1 MNKLRE
7 IVVAF
12 DSFKGSMT
20 SREAGEAFARGVH
33 AMRPDIETR
42 VLSIADGGEG
52 MAEAIAESV
61 ECDMVEAR
69 VHDPLGRE
77 ITARYAITRNTKTAI
92 IAMSAASGLTL
103 LEEQVRNPLIATTY
117 GTGELM
123 LDAMKRGCTTI
134 VLGLGGSATND
145 GGTGMLR
152 ALGYRFF
159 DEEGNELCT
168 TISTLERLHHIDCTM
183 VTPLLKGVTITAAVD
198 VDNPLCGEEGA
209 THTFARQ
216 KGANQECIERMER
229 AMSHYAMIVDTML
242 ATPHSLTAG
251 SGAAGGM
258 GYAITALLG
267 APLRPGIE
275 LVLEMI
281 GFEQAIENADMIV
294 TGEGSIDSQTLHG
307 KAPAGVLHAAMRNN
321 KPTIALGGR
330 VVMSQE
336 LLAGGFEAIYA
347 ITPEAMPTAE
357 AMLSATAQR
366 NMEAAAQRV
375 IAEWEAKHE

>member
-1 MNKLRE
+1 
-7 IVVAF
+7 
-12 DSFKGSMT
+12 
-20 SREAGEAFARGVH
+20 
-33 AMRPDIETR
+33 
-42 VLSIADGGEG
+42 
-52 MAEAIAESV
+52 
-61 ECDMVEAR
+61 
-69 VHDPLGRE
+69 
-77 ITARYAITRNTKTAI
+77 
-92 IAMSAASGLTL
+92 
-103 LEEQVRNPLIATTY
+103 
-117 GTGELM
+117 
-123 LDAMKRGCTTI
+123 
-134 VLGLGGSATND
+134 
-145 GGTGMLR
+145 
-152 ALGYRFF
+152 
-159 DEEGNELCT
+159 
-168 TISTLERLHHIDCTM
+168 
-183 VTPLLKGVTITAAVD
+183 
-198 VDNPLCGEEGA
+198 
-209 THTFARQ
+209 
-216 KGANQECIERMER
+216 
-229 AMSHYAMIVDTML
+229 
-242 ATPHSLTAG
+242 
-251 SGAAGGM
+251 M